1 VPPKTTNLPPFPT
14 DQYVKIAESFGG
26 ISLGK
31 KGISH
36 RNWATCKKIFYEKF
50 GEYTY
55 NVQD

>member
-1 VPPKTTNLPPFPT
+1 
-14 DQYVKIAESFGG
+14 VKIAKSFGG

-36 RNWATCKKIFYEKF
+36 RNWATCKKTFYEKF